1 MINDKI
7 SLEKI
12 LLLQKE
18 ISELKIENNNLY
30 LRVKEC
36 ENERLMNNNNNKL
49 KINSIL
55 PDMNKQKMK
64 NAYRTLIEEN
74 ERLKNNIIKLKE
86 YYH

>member
-18 ISELKIENNNLY
+18 IFELKIENNNLY
-30 LRVKEC
+30 LKIKEYK
-36 ENERLMNNNNNKL
+36 NEQLMNKNIKL
-49 KINSIL
+49 KINPI
-55 PDMNKQKMK
+55 PIDMNKQKIK

-74 ERLKNNIIKLKE
+74 EQLKIIL
-86 YYH
+86 

>member
-30 LRVKEC
+30 LKIKEYK
-36 ENERLMNNNNNKL
+36 NEQLMNNNIKL
-49 KINSIL
+49 KINPIP
-55 PDMNKQKMK
+55 PDMNKEKIK
-64 NAYRTLIEEN
+64 NVYRTLIEEN
-74 ERLKNNIIKLKE
+74 EQLKNNIIKLKE